1 MRGYKRIAFLGLGKM
16 GSPMARRLH
25 EAGAPVVGFDPVEP
39 TRLAFAAAGGA
50 VASTAREAVSGAD
63 VLITMLPNG
72 KAVRAA
78 LLRGE
83 PLVVHCAANAIVID
97 MSSSAPVGTRELA
110 DELAGRGVHLL
121 DAPVS
126 GGVKRAL
133 DGSLAIMVG
142 GPPEVI
148 AKVRP
153 LLETMGKSIFE
164 TGAVGSGHAMKALNN
179 YVSAAGL
186 TAACE
191 ALQIGEKFGLDPVMM
206 TDILNASTGR
216 NNSTE
221 VKLKPFVIPK
231 NYASGFS
238 LALMAKDLRTA
249 DDLAMHLDVPAPFS
263 QALIE
268 IWEQAADAL
277 SAAADHMAIDAYLA
291 TAARPHRR
299 RR

>member
-16 GSPMARRLH
+16 GLPMARRLH

-72 KAVRAA
+72 KGVRAA

-153 LLETMGKSIFE
+153 LLETMGTSIFE

>member
-72 KAVRAA
+72 KVVRAA

>member
-1 MRGYKRIAFLGLGKM
+1 MGL
-16 GSPMARRLH
+16 PMARRLH